1 MILTGKLIGGYID
14 IAFFH
19 LRTMSEEQVK
29 ADANLADANEGLGK
43 ELSDEVSDEEL
54 ENVAGGAGM
63 RPTGKEADANG
74 RNGGWKGLW

>member
-1 MILTGKLIGGYID
+1 
-14 IAFFH
+14 
-19 LRTMSEEQVK
+19 MSEEQVK

-63 RPTGKEADANG
+63 RPTGREADANG

>member
-1 MILTGKLIGGYID
+1 
-14 IAFFH
+14 
-19 LRTMSEEQVK
+19 MSEEQIK

-63 RPTGKEADANG
+63 RPTGK
-74 RNGGWKGLW
+74 K